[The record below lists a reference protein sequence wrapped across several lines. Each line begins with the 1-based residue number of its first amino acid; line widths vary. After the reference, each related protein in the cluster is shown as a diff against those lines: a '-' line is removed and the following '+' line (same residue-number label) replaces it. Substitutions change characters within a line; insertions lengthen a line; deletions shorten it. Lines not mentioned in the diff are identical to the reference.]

1 MHIAVA
7 KEIHDYLLPGMEK
20 LLASI
25 ASKSQEFK
33 SVIKVGRTHAQV
45 YFIIR
50 LQHHISTYC
59 QYHFVDKLCF
69 KSLSNI
75 SI

>member
-7 KEIHDYLLPGMEK
+7 KEIHDFLLPGMEK

-33 SVIKVGRTHAQV
+33 SIIKVGRTHAQV
-45 YFIIR
+45 FMY
-50 LQHHISTYC
+50 
-59 QYHFVDKLCF
+59 V
-69 KSLSNI
+69 
-75 SI
+75 